1 MNIPNKLPLVNQL
14 ERKYSGPAISET
26 LVETRNDLLTLTYN
40 YEHKL
45 VWVKEDESFYYL
57 NSGDG
62 SDLNHWLKFQ
72 TNIKLEQWNVS
83 KVYRSGFL
91 IYYNGI
97 LYQAKQDISAGM
109 KPNEHT
115 DVWEIITGQENY
127 GMIIFENQHTVNVT
141 IDDRIPITNNLP
153 EFSIYVGTLTKSGGN
168 YILNP
173 DGTVKLDDMELI
185 DADIERVSNTEYIV
199 RFYEN
204 NTLKKLSGYI
214 TFE

>member
-1 MNIPNKLPLVNQL
+1 
-14 ERKYSGPAISET
+14 
-26 LVETRNDLLTLTYN
+26 
-40 YEHKL
+40 
-45 VWVKEDESFYYL
+45 
-57 NSGDG
+57 
-62 SDLNHWLKFQ
+62 
-72 TNIKLEQWNVS
+72 
-83 KVYRSGFL
+83 
-91 IYYNGI
+91 
-97 LYQAKQDISAGM
+97 M

-127 GMIIFENQHTVNVT
+127 GMIIFENQHTVNIT

-204 NTLKKLSGYI
+204 NVLKKLSGYI